1 LKAKLFYS
9 YAHMSGI
16 NEIVG
21 HASKAIIADIK
32 NLLDELNFVHNFC
45 FIVINYS
52 TLSLLIF
59 KFS

>member
-1 LKAKLFYS
+1 
-9 YAHMSGI
+9 MSGI